1 MSASSRYQFA
11 DLDLPIIA
19 APMAGGPSTPDLAA
33 AATNAGGLGF
43 VASGYVSADVFAE
56 RLASAQQLA
65 SGPIGANLFVPQP
78 SAAEP
83 PDIDRDPAA
92 LPGEAQRDATD

>member
-56 RLASAQQLA
+56 RLASAQELA
-65 SGPIGANLFVPQP
+65 SGPIGANFFVPQASGADP
-78 SAAEP
+78 A
-83 PDIDRDPAA
+83 DIDRYAA
-92 LPGEAQRDATD
+92 ELAGEAQGE